1 MKGWQF
7 RWFTL
12 DPDSG
17 LLEYYVVR
25 IDDQW
30 LTSVLQAVTFL
41 VAMVTRN
48 MGVKFTIQF
57 TIWQP
62 VFDSHVA
69 SCKKRKKKTN
79 DHN

>member
-41 VAMVTRN
+41 VAMVTRK
-48 MGVKFTIQF
+48 MEAKFTIQ
-57 TIWQP
+57 
-62 VFDSHVA
+62 VA
-69 SCKKRKKKTN
+69 NLAACV
-79 DHN
+79 

>member
-12 DPDSG
+12 DPGSG

-41 VAMVTRN
+41 VAMVTWK
-48 MGVKFTIQF
+48 MEVKFTIQ
-57 TIWQP
+57 
-62 VFDSHVA
+62 VA
-69 SCKKRKKKTN
+69 NLAACV
-79 DHN
+79 

>member
-25 IDDQW
+25 IDDQD
-30 LTSVLQAVTFL
+30 LICDCSVSVHRET
-41 VAMVTRN
+41 AM
-48 MGVKFTIQF
+48 
-57 TIWQP
+57 
-62 VFDSHVA
+62 
-69 SCKKRKKKTN
+69 
-79 DHN
+79 

>member
-25 IDDQW
+25 IR
-30 LTSVLQAVTFL
+30 VT
-41 VAMVTRN
+41 
-48 MGVKFTIQF
+48 QF
-57 TIWQP
+57 TKMA
-62 VFDSHVA
+62 DSSA
-69 SCKKRKKKTN
+69 CTIELWMYMGGWPSMKEA
-79 DHN
+79 

>member
-41 VAMVTRN
+41 VAMVTRS
-48 MGVKFTIQF
+48 MEVKFTIQ
-57 TIWQP
+57 
-62 VFDSHVA
+62 VA
-69 SCKKRKKKTN
+69 NLAACV
-79 DHN
+79 

>member
-25 IDDQW
+25 INDQD
-30 LTSVLQAVTFL
+30 LISDLKEVMT
-41 VAMVTRN
+41 
-48 MGVKFTIQF
+48 
-57 TIWQP
+57 
-62 VFDSHVA
+62 H
-69 SCKKRKKKTN
+69 KKS
-79 DHN
+79 

>member
-41 VAMVTRN
+41 VAN
-48 MGVKFTIQF
+48 G
-57 TIWQP
+57 
-62 VFDSHVA
+62 D
-69 SCKKRKKKTN
+69 
-79 DHN
+79 

>member
-25 IDDQW
+25 INDED
-30 LTSVLQAVTFL
+30 LITDCSVDTLS
-41 VAMVTRN
+41 N
-48 MGVKFTIQF
+48 
-57 TIWQP
+57 
-62 VFDSHVA
+62 SHV
-69 SCKKRKKKTN
+69 KGIN
-79 DHN
+79 

>member
-25 IDDQW
+25 INDQD
-30 LTSVLQAVTFL
+30 LNSDYSVNTLS
-41 VAMVTRN
+41 N
-48 MGVKFTIQF
+48 
-57 TIWQP
+57 
-62 VFDSHVA
+62 SHVK
-69 SCKKRKKKTN
+69 SI
-79 DHN
+79 H

>member
-48 MGVKFTIQF
+48 MEVKFTIQ
-57 TIWQP
+57 
-62 VFDSHVA
+62 VA
-69 SCKKRKKKTN
+69 NLAACV
-79 DHN
+79 

>member
-41 VAMVTRN
+41 VAMVTWE
-48 MGVKFTIQF
+48 MEVKFTIQ
-57 TIWQP
+57 
-62 VFDSHVA
+62 VA
-69 SCKKRKKKTN
+69 NLAACV
-79 DHN
+79 

>member
-30 LTSVLQAVTFL
+30 LTSVLQAATFL
-41 VAMVTRN
+41 VAMVTRK
-48 MGVKFTIQF
+48 MEVKFTIQ
-57 TIWQP
+57 
-62 VFDSHVA
+62 VA
-69 SCKKRKKKTN
+69 NLAACV
-79 DHN
+79 

>member
-30 LTSVLQAVTFL
+30 LTSVLQAVNFL
-41 VAMVTRN
+41 VAMVTRK
-48 MGVKFTIQF
+48 MEVKFTIQ
-57 TIWQP
+57 
-62 VFDSHVA
+62 VA
-69 SCKKRKKKTN
+69 NLAACV
-79 DHN
+79 